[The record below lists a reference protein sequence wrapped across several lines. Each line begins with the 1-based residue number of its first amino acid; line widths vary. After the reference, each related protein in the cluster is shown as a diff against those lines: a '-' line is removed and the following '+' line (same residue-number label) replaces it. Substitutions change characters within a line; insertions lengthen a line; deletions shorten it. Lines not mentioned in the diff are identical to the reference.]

1 MVALVALLFGA
12 GVFLLSFGVMSS
24 VAAARAA
31 GPSVAYLRDSAAE
44 EVDEF
49 RARLRAPLSERLAS
63 GVGRPIADVMKRLT
77 PSSIRNELDRRIMLA
92 GLESRLDPT
101 LVYLGKAVG
110 AVGFGL
116 GFGLAPSVVGAPGW
130 MAGPALVLGVLFGF
144 VCPDLM
150 LSLRADARQADIRR
164 ALPEALDLMA
174 ISVQAGVGLEQA
186 VAIATERL
194 PGPLGEEL
202 SRFLHEVRLGFSRR
216 EALVSLRERT
226 SCPELA
232 TFILS
237 LLQADGLGIAVGE
250 VLKTQAGEIRAKR
263 RQLARER
270 AAKAPV
276 RLLFPL
282 IFGILPAL
290 FVVILGPAAI
300 QITTNFAGR

>member
-1 MVALVALLFGA
+1 MIAIVALLVGGGIFLAFYGAIARPA
-12 GVFLLSFGVMSS
+12 GVS
-24 VAAARAA
+24 VL
-31 GPSVAYLRDSAAE
+31 YLRDEAE
-44 EVDEF
+44 LEVDEF

-63 GVGRPIADVMKRLT
+63 GVGASLADAMKRLT
-77 PSSIRNELDRRIMLA
+77 PSSIRSELDRRIVLA
-92 GLESRLDPT
+92 GLEHRLDPT
-101 LVYLGKAVG
+101 LVYLAKAASA
-110 AVGFGL
+110 AVFGL
-116 GFGLAPSVVGAPGW
+116 SFGAAPAIAGAPGFW
-130 MAGPALVLGVLFGF
+130 VVPGLAFGVLFGF
-144 VCPDLM
+144 MAPDLL
-150 LSLRADARQADIRR
+150 LSLRADGRQADIRR

-186 VAIATERL
+186 VAIVTDRL

-202 SRFLHEVRLGFSRR
+202 SRFLHEVQLGFSRR
-216 EALVSLRERT
+216 EALISLRERT

-237 LLQADGLGIAVGE
+237 VLQADALGIAIGD
-250 VLKTQAGEIRAKR
+250 VLKTQAAEIRAKR

-290 FVVILGPAAI
+290 FVVILGPAGI
-300 QITTNFAGR
+300 QIAGAFG

>member
-1 MVALVALLFGA
+1 MMLALVALLVGG
-12 GVFLLSFGVMSS
+12 GVFLLSVGLLQ
-24 VAAARAA
+24 AA
-31 GPSVAYLRDSAAE
+31 GARSTSTSLLFLRDEAE
-44 EVDEF
+44 GQVDEF

-63 GVGRPIADVMKRLT
+63 GLGASLADALRRVT
-77 PSSIRNELDRRIMLA
+77 PSSIRAELDRRLLLA
-92 GLESRLDPT
+92 GLENRLDPT
-101 LVYLGKAVG
+101 LVYLAKGACAAV
-110 AVGFGL
+110 
-116 GFGLAPSVVGAPGW
+116 FGLAFAMAPVLLG
-130 MAGPALVLGVLFGF
+130 MPALWVLPGAAVGLMFGF
-144 VCPDLM
+144 VAPDIL
-150 LSLRADARQADIRR
+150 LSMRADGRQNLIRR

-186 VAIATERL
+186 VAIVTERL

-202 SRFLHEVRLGFSRR
+202 SRFLHELQLGFSRR
-216 EALVSLRERT
+216 EALLSLRERT

-237 LLQADGLGIAVGE
+237 LLQADALGIAIGD
-250 VLKTQAGEIRAKR
+250 VLKTQASEIRAKR

-282 IFGILPAL
+282 IFGILPSL

-300 QITTNFAGR
+300 QIAKSFGER

>member
-1 MVALVALLFGA
+1 MAAVIAVLFG
-12 GVFLLSFGVMSS
+12 GGIFLLAFGVMQS
-24 VAAARAA
+24 VAARHA
-31 GPSVAYLRDSAAE
+31 GVSVSYLRDAAG

-49 RARLRAPLSERLAS
+49 RARLRAPLSERLAQ
-63 GVGRPIADVMKRLT
+63 GVGGSLADFMRRLT
-77 PSSIRNELDRRIMLA
+77 PSSIRSELDRRILLA
-92 GLESRLDPT
+92 GLEGRLDPT
-101 LVYLGKAVG
+101 LVYLAKAFFT
-110 AVGFGL
+110 AV
-116 GFGLAPSVVGAPGW
+116 FGLAFAALPSIIGASQFWAIPST
-130 MAGPALVLGVLFGF
+130 VLGVLFGF
-144 VCPDLM
+144 VAPDLL
-150 LSLRADARQADIRR
+150 LSMRADARQAEIRK

-186 VAIATERL
+186 VAIVTERL

-237 LLQADGLGIAVGE
+237 LLQADSLGIAIGD
-250 VLKTQAGEIRAKR
+250 VLRTQAAEIRAKR

-282 IFGILPAL
+282 IFGILPSL

-300 QITTNFAGR
+300 QIMDAFSGR

>member
-1 MVALVALLFGA
+1 MLALVAFMVGA
-12 GVFLLSFGVMSS
+12 GIFLLSYGVMATVGARGVASTS
-24 VAAARAA
+24 VLFLRDEAAA
-31 GPSVAYLRDSAAE
+31 

-49 RARLRAPLSERLAS
+49 RARLRAPLSERLAT
-63 GVGRPIADVMKRLT
+63 GVGGSLADAMRRLT
-77 PSSIRNELDRRIMLA
+77 PSSIRTEIDKRILLA
-92 GLESRLDPT
+92 GLEGRLDPS
-101 LVYLGKAVG
+101 LVYLGKAF
-110 AVGFGL
+110 ASTLFGL
-116 GFGLAPSVVGAPGW
+116 GF
-130 MAGPALVLGVLFGF
+130 ALVPGVIGMPGFWALPGLGLGVLFGY
-144 VCPDLM
+144 VAPDLL
-150 LSLRADARQADIRR
+150 LSLRADARQSDIRR

-186 VAIATERL
+186 ISIVTERL

-202 SRFLHEVRLGFSRR
+202 SRFLHEVQLGFSRR
-216 EALVSLRERT
+216 EALMALRERT

-237 LLQADGLGIAVGE
+237 LLQADALGIAIGD
-250 VLKTQAGEIRAKR
+250 VLKTQASEIRAKR

-282 IFGILPAL
+282 IFGILPSL

-300 QITTNFAGR
+300 QISRSFKF

>member
-1 MVALVALLFGA
+1 MVTALVALLVGA
-12 GVFLLSFGVMSS
+12 GLYLMSVGLLQAAGARGAATPVRFLRGE
-24 VAAARAA
+24 AAA
-31 GPSVAYLRDSAAE
+31 
-44 EVDEF
+44 EVDTY

-63 GVGRPIADVMKRLT
+63 GVGASLAETMRRLT
-77 PSSIRNELDRRIMLA
+77 PSSIRAELDRRLLLA
-92 GLESRLDPT
+92 GLEGRLDPT

-110 AVGFGL
+110 AVLFGAAFAML
-116 GFGLAPSVVGAPGW
+116 PVVVGAPAFWSLPG
-130 MAGPALVLGVLFGF
+130 GVLGLMFGF
-144 VCPDLM
+144 VAPDLL
-150 LSLRADARQADIRR
+150 LSMRADARQAAIRR

-186 VAIATERL
+186 VATVTARL
-194 PGPLGEEL
+194 PGALGDEL
-202 SRFLHEVRLGFSRR
+202 DRFLHELQLGFSRR

-232 TFILS
+232 TFILA
-237 LLQADGLGIAVGE
+237 LLQADALGIAIGE
-250 VLKTQAGEIRAKR
+250 VLKTQAAEIRAKR

-290 FVVILGPAAI
+290 FIVILGPAGI